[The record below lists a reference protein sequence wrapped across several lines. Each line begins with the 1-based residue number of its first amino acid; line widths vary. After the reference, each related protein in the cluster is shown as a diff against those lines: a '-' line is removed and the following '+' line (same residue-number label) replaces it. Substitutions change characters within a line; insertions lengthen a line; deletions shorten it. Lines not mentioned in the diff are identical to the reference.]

1 LYIYICNSQGEKML
15 EDELNFDDAVDYH
28 YDHFPVEKLDYE
40 KLIDPIVKA
49 TDAIAR
55 FDQML
60 KNMHNNEIL
69 LAPLRRQEAVISS
82 RMEGTISTMDEILQ
96 YEADHAEGEKDN
108 NKYRSEVV
116 ETVLYHYSM
125 KVAQEYLKE
134 DRPINQWFIRAMHK
148 ELLSFGR
155 GARKNPGEFKT
166 EQNYLADQTKRR
178 VLFIPIRPTQLND
191 GLEKLFEYLDG
202 STDQTLIKVAL
213 SHIEFEA
220 LHPFKDGNG
229 RIGRMLITLLL
240 WKSRIISAP
249 HFYISGY
256 FEEEK
261 DRYINAMR
269 DVSKNGSWTEWCVFF
284 LGAIEKQAIQN
295 LEISEKIQKL
305 YDEMKDVF
313 RDLLSTQ
320 WHIQALD
327 FIFANP
333 VFRNNTFKSESGI
346 PPQPAIRI
354 SKILSERGLLTTIEE
369 ASGRKAA
376 LYSFEPLMELVRV

>member
-1 LYIYICNSQGEKML
+1 MIK
-15 EDELNFDDAVDYH
+15 DELNFDDAVDYH
-28 YDHFPVEKLDYE
+28 YGKFPVDKLKYE
-40 KLIDPIVKA
+40 KLIGPLVKA

-60 KNMHNNEIL
+60 KNMHNSEIL
-69 LAPLRRQEAVISS
+69 LAPLRKQEAVISS

-96 YEADHAEGEKDN
+96 YEADHKEGEKDGR
-108 NKYRSEVV
+108 KYRSEVI

-125 KVAQEYLKE
+125 KIAQEYLKE
-134 DRPINQWFIRAMHK
+134 GRPINEWFIRAMHR

-155 GARKNPGEFKT
+155 GARKNPGEFKSD
-166 EQNYLADQTKRR
+166 QNYLADKTKRR
-178 VLFIPIRPTQLND
+178 ILFVPISPIKLPE
-191 GLEKLFEYLDG
+191 GLERLFEYLENSD
-202 STDQTLIKVAL
+202 DQILIKVAL

-240 WKSRIISAP
+240 WKSGIISAP

-256 FEEEK
+256 LEEEK
-261 DRYINAMR
+261 DRYIRTMR
-269 DVSKNGSWTEWCVFF
+269 EVSKNDAWTEWCIFF
-284 LGAIEKQAIQN
+284 LEAVEKQAIMN
-295 LEISEKIQKL
+295 LEISESIQSL
-305 YDEMKDVF
+305 YAEMKDVF
-313 RDLLSTQ
+313 RGLLVTQ

-333 VFRNNTFKSESGI
+333 IFRNNHFKSESGI
-346 PPQPAIRI
+346 PPQPSKRI
-354 SKILSERGLLTTIEE
+354 TKILSDNGLLTTIEE

-376 LYSFEPLMELVRV
+376 LYSFEPLMKLVRV